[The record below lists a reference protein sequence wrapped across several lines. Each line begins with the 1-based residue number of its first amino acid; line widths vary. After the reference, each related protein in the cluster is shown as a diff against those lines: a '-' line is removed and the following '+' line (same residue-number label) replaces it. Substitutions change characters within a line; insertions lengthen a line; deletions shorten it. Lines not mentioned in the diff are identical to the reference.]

1 MLRGFFP
8 LIDTARHR
16 RHVLLAALVVGAC
29 GDDGTEATSSN
40 TISGTD
46 TSTSE
51 SDPSDPSDTSDTSSA
66 GTVDPDSSSGPGE
79 SSESS
84 GPGES
89 SESSGPGESSESSG
103 PGESSESSGP
113 GESSESSGST
123 SVGPACGNDVIEDAE
138 ICDGV
143 DLAGED
149 CIAQGFEG
157 GVLGC
162 ADDCTAF
169 DTSNCTDAS
178 CAHDLCVEGE
188 VLVPDCDTC
197 VEQICAV
204 DPFCCNDSWD
214 ATCVN
219 QVTSICGIV
228 CPGCGNDVIEGD
240 EVCDGTDLALEDCI
254 TQGLPDGTLGC
265 TADCTAFDTSLCT
278 GLGDGDCCVA
288 NGSPG
293 CNDAACEDSVC
304 AADPFCCNTQW
315 DIVCANAADADPN
328 CATAASC
335 VSDCCAAHGTPGCDD
350 DACEASVCAA
360 DPFCCNNQWDVVCT
374 NNALVDPNCA
384 SACGGGG
391 AVCGDNLA
399 EGTEACDGADLVGE
413 DCITQGFDGGV
424 LACAGDCTGFDTS
437 GCTEGPSDCCV
448 AHLTPGC
455 DDAAC
460 EASVCAVDPFCCNSQ
475 WDVVCTNTALV
486 DPNCAAVC
494 GGAVF
499 ACQDQGI
506 GGTIGPAVAAG
517 NTLGSDDD
525 LDPSCGAGNA
535 NDEVIAFTA
544 PLAAQYTFNT
554 DGSNYDTVMALFS
567 DCATQLAC
575 DDDSGVGTQSQIV
588 RNLAAGEVVLI
599 LVDGFNGSTGA
610 WTLNISSP

>member
-350 DACEASVCAA
+350 DACEASVCAV

-374 NNALVDPNCA
+374 NN
-384 SACGGGG
+384 
-391 AVCGDNLA
+391 
-399 EGTEACDGADLVGE
+399 
-413 DCITQGFDGGV
+413 
-424 LACAGDCTGFDTS
+424 
-437 GCTEGPSDCCV
+437 
-448 AHLTPGC
+448 
-455 DDAAC
+455 
-460 EASVCAVDPFCCNSQ
+460 
-475 WDVVCTNTALV
+475 ALV

-517 NTLGSDDD
+517 NTLGSDND